1 MLFHKQI
8 RGPLANSL
16 FHHRPATAPRLKS
29 KPEAAFHK
37 ADDLY
42 QWRVS
47 TWGSERFGTVTL
59 KGAKINGT
67 EVQVREELCGQLK
80 IIAAFENKR
89 LNI

>member
-1 MLFHKQI
+1 M
-8 RGPLANSL
+8 
-16 FHHRPATAPRLKS
+16 
-29 KPEAAFHK
+29 
-37 ADDLY
+37 
-42 QWRVS
+42 
-47 TWGSERFGTVTL
+47 WGSERFGTVTL